1 MAGFDDMS
9 QEAQAKQVA
18 ETGALDELSEFSA
31 MLQQKI
37 NPRTDSAKKEVDNA
51 VLALVRQASEDSSL
65 ISEDVIDTLS
75 AMIAQLDEKLSAQM
89 NAIMH
94 HDEFQKFEASWRG
107 LAYTLNNAET
117 DSSLRVKVLNV
128 SKSELQGMM
137 RRYPGAK
144 WDKSPLHNMVYEKN
158 LGTLGGKPYG
168 CLIGDY
174 FFDHTSPDVNL
185 LNSLGKVA
193 ESALCPFIS
202 GASPALLGLD
212 SWNEISVPPDVS
224 EIFETPEYAQW
235 NSLRDSENARFI
247 GLALPRVL
255 AREPY
260 GPSSNSMV
268 EEFNFVEETDG
279 HGGKLFSWMNAA
291 HAMAA
296 NINRAYKDHGW
307 TVRIRGVTSGGEVAN
322 LPTHV
327 FDTGDGSKD
336 MKCPTEVSITDR
348 REGELS
354 KAGLMGLI
362 HRQHTDKAAF
372 IGAQSLY
379 RPKKYVD
386 DLATASDNMSSRIPY
401 IFAVSRFSHY
411 LKVMVRDKIGQSPD
425 RRQLEM
431 ELQAW
436 INKYVSGNPDGADEA
451 EKAKKPLA
459 GAKVEVVED
468 ELNPGYYTGKFFLKP
483 HFQMEGMDIGMS
495 LVSKL
500 PTGK

>member
-1 MAGFDDMS
+1 MAN
-9 QEAQAKQVA
+9 EAQTDTSQGA
-18 ETGALDELSEFSA
+18 EALDELSEFSDI
-31 MLQQKI
+31 LKQTIK
-37 NPRTDSAKKEVDNA
+37 PRSDVAAKEVDNA
-51 VLALVRQASEDSSL
+51 VVALVREALGDQTVIA
-65 ISEDVIDTLS
+65 EDVIDTLDQML
-75 AMIAQLDEKLSAQM
+75 AKLDERLSAQV

-94 HDEFQKFEASWRG
+94 HEEFQRIEASWRG

-117 DSSLRVKVLNV
+117 DSSLRVKVLNI
-128 SKSELQGMM
+128 SKSELQAMM

-144 WDKSPLHNMVYEKN
+144 WDKSPLHNMVYEEN
-158 LGTLGGKPYG
+158 LGTLGGKPFG

-174 FFDHTSPDVNL
+174 HFDHSSADVNL
-185 LNSLGKVA
+185 LNSMGKIA
-193 ESALCPFIS
+193 EASLAPFLS
-202 GASPALLGLD
+202 GASPSLLGLD
-212 SWNEISVPPDVS
+212 SWNEISIPPDLS

-247 GLALPRVL
+247 GLTLPRVL

-260 GPSSNSMV
+260 GPNSNAV
-268 EEFNFVEETDG
+268 CEEFNFEEETDG
-279 HGGKLFSWMNAA
+279 HGGTQYAWMNAA

-296 NINRAYKDHGW
+296 NINRAFKEHGW
-307 TVRIRGVTSGGEVAN
+307 TVRIRGVTSGGEVAS

-354 KAGLMGLI
+354 QAGLMGLI

-379 RPKKYVD
+379 RPKKYTD
-386 DLATASDNMSSRIPY
+386 DMATASDNMSSRIPY

-425 RRQLEM
+425 RGQLQT
-431 ELQAW
+431 ELQTW
-436 INKYVSGNPDGADEA
+436 INKYVSGNPESASEM

-468 ELNPGYYTGKFFLKP
+468 ELNPGYYQGKFFLKP

-500 PTGK
+500 PAGK